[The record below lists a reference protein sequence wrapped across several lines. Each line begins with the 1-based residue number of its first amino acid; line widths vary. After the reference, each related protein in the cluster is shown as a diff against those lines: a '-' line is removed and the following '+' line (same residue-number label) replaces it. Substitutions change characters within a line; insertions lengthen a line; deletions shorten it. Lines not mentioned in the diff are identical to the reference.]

1 MDTRDTYH
9 DTLAYAVAIAGS
21 ERQLARHLRV
31 SVVQLKN
38 WLSGVEEIPEQA
50 FQAALDV
57 VIESSPQA
65 IWRSRQLLHRMAR

>member
-1 MDTRDTYH
+1 MDNRDTYH

-21 ERQLARHLRV
+21 ERQLARQLRV

-38 WLSGVEEIPEQA
+38 WLSGAEEIPEQA
-50 FQAALDV
+50 FHAALDV

-65 IWRSRQLLHRMAR
+65 ISRSRELLHRPVR